1 MSKEKV
7 SAMSWASK
15 VLAKLNLSEEGKVGL
30 FGDTLVKDW
39 TKQIRDKKKYISQLE
54 TDMEDELLEANEKLE
69 DFKEEYEEA
78 FLAVNVSRI
87 STSDARHVYVE
98 DFTDNLVSKKNKVL
112 GQIQRIKDIEESY
125 KERSQEIQEQIDL
138 LEEFKKNI

>member
-39 TKQIRDKKKYISQLE
+39 TKQIRDKKKYIAQLE
-54 TDMEDELLEANEKLE
+54 TDMEDMLLEANEKLE

-78 FLAVNVSRI
+78 FLNVNVNRI
-87 STSDARHVYVE
+87 STSDARHEYVE

-112 GQIQRIKDIEESY
+112 GQIQKIKDIEESY
-125 KERSQEIQEQIDL
+125 KENIKEVQEQIDL

>member
-39 TKQIRDKKKYISQLE
+39 TKQIRDKKKYIAQLE
-54 TDMEDELLEANEKLE
+54 TDMEDMLLEANEKLE

-78 FLAVNVSRI
+78 FLNVNVNRI
-87 STSDARHVYVE
+87 STSDARHEYVE

-112 GQIQRIKDIEESY
+112 GQIQKIKDIEESY
-125 KERSQEIQEQIDL
+125 KENIKEVQEQIEL
-138 LEEFKKNI
+138 LEEFKKYI

>member
-39 TKQIRDKKKYISQLE
+39 TKQIRDKKKYIAQLE
-54 TDMEDELLEANEKLE
+54 TDLEDMLLEANEKLE

-78 FLAVNVSRI
+78 FLNVNVNRI
-87 STSDARHVYVE
+87 STSDARHEYVE

-112 GQIQRIKDIEESY
+112 GQIQKIKDIEESY
-125 KERSQEIQEQIDL
+125 KENIKEVQEQIDL

>member
-1 MSKEKV
+1 MNKEKV

-39 TKQIRDKKKYISQLE
+39 TKQIRDKKKYIAQLE
-54 TDMEDELLEANEKLE
+54 TDMEDMLLEANEKLE

-78 FLAVNVSRI
+78 FLSVNVGRI
-87 STSDARHVYVE
+87 STSDARHEYVE

-112 GQIQRIKDIEESY
+112 GQIQKIKDIEESY
-125 KERSQEIQEQIDL
+125 KENIKEVQEQIDL

>member
-54 TDMEDELLEANEKLE
+54 TDMEDMLLEANEKLE

-78 FLAVNVSRI
+78 FLAVNVNRI
-87 STSDARHVYVE
+87 STSDARHEYVE

-112 GQIQRIKDIEESY
+112 GQIQKIKDIEESY
-125 KERSQEIQEQIDL
+125 KENIKEVQEQIDL

>member
-39 TKQIRDKKKYISQLE
+39 TKQIRDKKKYIQQLE
-54 TDMEDELLEANEKLE
+54 SDMEDMLLEANEKLE

-78 FLAVNVSRI
+78 FLNVNVNRI
-87 STSDARHVYVE
+87 STSDARHEYVE

-112 GQIQRIKDIEESY
+112 GQIQKIKDIEESY
-125 KERSQEIQEQIDL
+125 KENIKEVQEQIDL